1 MRYTIPL
8 SSNCDRKKIIPMSKL
23 SCVVILFLLTG
34 CIGFYDKAVGST
46 ETAVNI
52 KNNRVCAVSLMK
64 PGEKMIAVE
73 IYSHDGEKKIET
85 FPAKPLY
92 VPLGECLPL
101 FGTTFKTGDAYY
113 FYWHILPVK
122 GDLQL
127 ISAKFTVTID
137 PDGRLLSLNR
147 GAPD

>member
-52 KNNRVCAVSLMK
+52 KNNRVCAISLMK

-92 VPLGECLPL
+92 VPLGECFPL

-122 GDLQL
+122 GDLRL
-127 ISAKFTVTID
+127 ISAKFTLTID
-137 PDGRLLSLNR
+137 PDGRLLSLNS
-147 GAPD
+147 GARD